1 MCSSHTKEPASP
13 AVKPASQSAAPR
25 PKVDFACVREHVTM
39 EQVLQHLGY
48 FASLRGRGQQR
59 RGPCPVH
66 SQPTAPERTFSVHL
80 GKNAFQCFH
89 AESLPISMLWSF
101 SFVLIPKP
109 IPLLLPFQPT
119 YHLHNHTSILHLAVI
134 SQIFIIL
141 SFNPS
146 STQPR
151 RFSPPPT
158 ATATLKPSSP
168 VSRLTISIT
177 YHPFFE
183 THLFRSLFFYF
194 FRPQLPLAS

>member
-1 MCSSHTKEPASP
+1 MGHKRDLPAEEVVATADSTLEPASP

-89 AESLPISMLWSF
+89 AECAVKGNVLDLWAAIHRLPLYEAA
-101 SFVLIPKP
+101 LD
-109 IPLLLPFQPT
+109 LAETFQVPR
-119 YHLHNHTSILHLAVI
+119 NREEEPVKGTS
-134 SQIFIIL
+134 S
-141 SFNPS
+141 
-146 STQPR
+146 PR
-151 RFSPPPT
+151 T
-158 ATATLKPSSP
+158 ATAKTSAPAAATATGGAK
-168 VSRLTISIT
+168 
-177 YHPFFE
+177 
-183 THLFRSLFFYF
+183 
-194 FRPQLPLAS
+194 